1 MHYPVTLACLF
12 AVPMDVLFTFVANFS
27 DVSVS
32 FRCACMGET
41 MTNMR
46 HFELPPR
53 EYWRRYVS
61 YRAAMLAPCSTR
73 ICKEW
78 EGEFTLEFL

>member
-1 MHYPVTLACLF
+1 
-12 AVPMDVLFTFVANFS
+12 MDVLFTFVANFS

-53 EYWRRYVS
+53 EYWRR
-61 YRAAMLAPCSTR
+61 
-73 ICKEW
+73 
-78 EGEFTLEFL
+78 